1 MLRSTRQSKI
11 LELIQMKNISTQEEL
26 SSELAVHGFKVTQA
40 TVSRDIKELGLI
52 KAMNDKGEYK
62 YVTVSSVEQK
72 VPVKLINVFKEAVIT
87 FIPVNNLLII
97 KTLSGSAG
105 AVANVVDQLNPREM
119 LGSVAGDDTLL
130 IIAENAEAVDIL
142 LDKLVGLTKM

>member
-26 SSELAVHGFKVTQA
+26 SSELAVHGFKVTLA

-130 IIAENAEAVDIL
+130 IIAENAEAVDVL

>member
-62 YVTVSSVEQK
+62 YITVSSVEQK

-130 IIAENAEAVDIL
+130 IIAENAEAVDVL

>member
-1 MLRSTRQSKI
+1 MARTGRQLK
-11 LELIQMKNISTQEEL
+11 LIEIINRNEIETQEA
-26 SSELAVHGFKVTQA
+26 LAEALRKEGYLVTQA

-130 IIAENAEAVDIL
+130 IIAENAEAVDVL

>member
-26 SSELAVHGFKVTQA
+26 SSELAVHGFKVSQA

-130 IIAENAEAVDIL
+130 IIAENAEAVDVL

>member
-130 IIAENAEAVDIL
+130 IIAENAEAVDVL

>member
-11 LELIQMKNISTQEEL
+11 LDLIQMKNISTQEEL

-130 IIAENAEAVDIL
+130 IIAENAEAVDVL

>member
-130 IIAENAEAVDIL
+130 IIAEKAEAVDVL